1 MKKHAVAVRSMRIAD
16 LPGSEERMAR
26 ELSATSTS
34 TLSARATR
42 FSPTFFVK
50 RMAVAS
56 LLLAALTAC
65 TAMQER
71 QKQDDAEWAATAPV
85 EPAEQPQANGSIYHD
100 MQNMELFNDARAHRI
115 GDILTINL
123 VEAMQ
128 ASKKSETTT
137 SKTDKINA
145 SAPELLGH
153 SLSVKGG
160 AAANSTLNSANSF
173 DGAGSSTQS
182 NQLNGQL
189 TVTVAKRLSNN
200 NLLVRGEKWL
210 TINQGQE
217 LIRISGIV
225 RAQDIGQD
233 NSVDST
239 RVADARITYA
249 GRGTLDSV
257 NTQGWLAKFFNSK
270 WMPF

>member
-1 MKKHAVAVRSMRIAD
+1 MSFSSLCMRIA
-16 LPGSEERMAR
+16 
-26 ELSATSTS
+26 
-34 TLSARATR
+34 
-42 FSPTFFVK
+42 
-50 RMAVAS
+50 
-56 LLLAALTAC
+56 TAC
-65 TAMQER
+65 LVLGSLAGCAAVQQHQQME
-71 QKQDDAEWAATAPV
+71 DAKWAATAPV
-85 EPAEQPQANGSIYHD
+85 EQQAAPPADGSIYHD
-100 MQNMELFNDARAHRI
+100 MQNMELFNDSRAHRI

-137 SKTDKINA
+137 SKSDKVNVG
-145 SAPELLGH
+145 APQVLGQ
-153 SLSVKGG
+153 SLRVLGQT
-160 AAANSTLNSANSF
+160 ANSSLNSANSF

-182 NQLNGQL
+182 NQLTGQL
-189 TVTVAKRLSNN
+189 TVTVAQRLSNG
-200 NLLVRGEKWL
+200 NLLVKGEKWL

-239 RVADARITYA
+239 RVADARITYT
-249 GRGTLDSV
+249 GRGTLDQA

>member
-1 MKKHAVAVRSMRIAD
+1 MLLRIASV
-16 LPGSEERMAR
+16 G
-26 ELSATSTS
+26 
-34 TLSARATR
+34 
-42 FSPTFFVK
+42 
-50 RMAVAS
+50 
-56 LLLAALTAC
+56 LLAAALTGCGAI
-65 TAMQER
+65 QER
-71 QKQDDAEWAATAPV
+71 QQREDAQWAATAPV
-85 EPAEQPQANGSIYHD
+85 EQNAPPAPDGSIYHD

-137 SKTDKINA
+137 SKTDKVNVG
-145 SAPELLGH
+145 APQILGQ
-153 SLSVKGG
+153 SLRIAGQS
-160 AAANSTLNSANSF
+160 ANSSLNSANSF

-182 NQLNGQL
+182 NQLTGQL
-189 TVTVAKRLSNN
+189 TVTVAQRLSNG
-200 NLLVRGEKWL
+200 NLLVKGEKWL

-239 RVADARITYA
+239 RVADARITYT
-249 GRGTLDSV
+249 GRGTLNEA

>member
-1 MKKHAVAVRSMRIAD
+1 MTYASVLWRIA
-16 LPGSEERMAR
+16 S
-26 ELSATSTS
+26 LS
-34 TLSARATR
+34 
-42 FSPTFFVK
+42 
-50 RMAVAS
+50 
-56 LLLAALTAC
+56 LLAAALTGCGAI
-65 TAMQER
+65 QER
-71 QKQDDAEWAATAPV
+71 QHQEDAKWAATAP
-85 EPAEQPQANGSIYHD
+85 AEETSPPPPDGSIYHD

-123 VEAMQ
+123 VESMQ

-137 SKTDKINA
+137 SKTDKVKVGAPQILGQSLRIA
-145 SAPELLGH
+145 GQSAD
-153 SLSVKGG
+153 SS
-160 AAANSTLNSANSF
+160 LNSANSF

-182 NQLNGQL
+182 NQLSGQI
-189 TVTVAKRLSNN
+189 TVTVAKRLSNGG
-200 NLLVRGEKWL
+200 LLVKGEKWL

-225 RAQDIGQD
+225 RPEDIAQD

-239 RVADARITYA
+239 RVADANITYT
-249 GRGTLDSV
+249 GRGTLNEA